1 MQYILECL
9 EKFQLLDLEIREAF
23 GGETT
28 YLKAKKL
35 EQEFNVELSFV
46 LILLAIDE
54 LESADLPEYLAK
66 KFNLAPEKASLLT
79 AKIEEEIIDPA
90 LESISPDLDEDE
102 EAPFG
107 FNKNSIHEIFASSL
121 IDLLKGSPAEIKAF
135 NILVFSSLVEDD
147 TLEDKIIKALFANQ
161 EEISANKIILED
173 KEIKASVANFL
184 KDFIRNHGSG
194 MPDNLVLANYLNTSS
209 NAKKLSASEKEL
221 LNRIL
226 KTYRNLVFF
235 PESLDNVPMELW
247 EIVPE
252 KSSQQEVL
260 DVLSDEDSRTTNQ
273 DKNKAVRALASKKNI
288 KMKDGNQVVTDQ
300 IALSEKKRL
309 TPDPL
314 VEVSDHRFQGKANRK
329 PISSVST
336 PDELAK
342 IQKIISQDDYT
353 LDELVNRLPQYSEN
367 SLEYRAIKQEIDRL
381 RRQANKQSKKT

>member
-9 EKFQLLDLEIREAF
+9 EKFQLLDSEIREAF
-23 GGETT
+23 GGEDT
-28 YLKAKKL
+28 YFKAKKI

-46 LILLAIDE
+46 LILLAINE

-184 KDFIRNHGSG
+184 KDFIRNHGSV

-314 VEVSDHRFQGKANRK
+314 VEVSDHRFQEKANRK

>member
-9 EKFQLLDLEIREAF
+9 EKFQLLDSEIREAF

-184 KDFIRNHGSG
+184 KDFIRNHGSV

-314 VEVSDHRFQGKANRK
+314 VEVSDHRFQGEANRK